1 MSLAK
6 IAQLSSL
13 DKDLLYITDEDLSV
27 SDEHEEHSHKE
38 KPEAEIIVLKVD
50 EDEPEHEEELCF
62 ELPLVP
68 GGDVQDDIADEN
80 ELSVSEDEDKVEV
93 SEPGLWDF
101 LARGIKYYPT
111 WLKHMMDNPP
121 KHSGVDTVGLERC
134 ISYFKKLNGTIS
146 TAIRTDLDGVLNV
159 AALEKAREEI
169 HKAIERLNERHDRIN
184 GNKFKKKKKAD
195 EESDGEGFVKEAQKA
210 SKFVVT
216 VSLLE
221 SHIARVC
228 INATVSSG
236 KDMEDTF
243 RKLVAKYKLSER
255 ERVSI
260 IQLISDSGYPIRIR
274 EADFDENFDP
284 TSSNN
289 IETIQQFFA

>member
-27 SDEHEEHSHKE
+27 SDEDNHKHKE
-38 KPEAEIIVLKVD
+38 EPVAEIVVLKVD
-50 EDEPEHEEELCF
+50 EDEPEHEEEISF
-62 ELPLVP
+62 ELPFVP
-68 GGDVQDDIADEN
+68 GGDVQDEIADEN

-159 AALEKAREEI
+159 GALEKAREEI

-195 EESDGEGFVKEAQKA
+195 EEDNDGFVKEAQKA

-228 INATVSSG
+228 INATVSAG
-236 KDMEDTF
+236 RDMEDTF
-243 RKLVAKYKLSER
+243 KKLAVKYKLSER
-255 ERVSI
+255 EKISVVT
-260 IQLISDSGYPIRIR
+260 LIGDMGYPIRIR
-274 EADFDENFDP
+274 EADFDSNFDP
-284 TSSNN
+284 TSPNN
-289 IETIQQFFA
+289 IESIQQFFA